1 MTRLSSRITGG
12 QLTQPPSQPGLHYY
26 SKQRKRRMVFRGALG
41 NKAVYIVIHFK
52 SHCGICRQGL
62 LMIPRALYTSGVS
75 PCSEHFIIL
84 FPTRMKCL
92 DEPQP
97 LIAEPVLCL
106 YWWKSVDVW
115 LRTSLR
121 WKHKLFIWG
130 TRQLKV
136 ILSLRSH
143 SEGAGKLKSDV
154 CALAKSGCIRRTERT
169 REVSQTMK
177 MNDLYGRLSNPISAI
192 LCV

>member
-1 MTRLSSRITGG
+1 MTPIMTRLSSRIAGG
-12 QLTQPPSQPGLHYY
+12 HLTQPPSQPGLHYY
-26 SKQRKRRMVFRGALG
+26 SKQRERRMVFRGALG

-52 SHCGICRQGL
+52 SHCGVCRHGL

-75 PCSEHFIIL
+75 PCSQHFIIL
-84 FPTRMKCL
+84 VPTRMKCL

-97 LIAEPVLCL
+97 LIAEPVWCL

-130 TRQLKV
+130 TRELKV
-136 ILSLRSH
+136 ILWLR
-143 SEGAGKLKSDV
+143 KV
-154 CALAKSGCIRRTERT
+154 
-169 REVSQTMK
+169 
-177 MNDLYGRLSNPISAI
+177 
-192 LCV
+192 